1 MAPMP
6 DRPAC
11 TVADLVIDALRRL
24 GVDTLFCLPGVQND
38 DFFDRLVDAR
48 DIRPV
53 VTRHEQGAAYMAV
66 GAAQVTGRPSA
77 FAVVPGPGLLN
88 AGAALTSGYWSNARA
103 LAVVGQIPT
112 AALGRGW
119 GVLHELPD
127 QTAVLRQ
134 VTKRAELLVD
144 PAAAAGQIQAAMDA
158 VVSGRPRPVSIE
170 VPADRWSSPAEPT
183 LRDPVRTRP
192 TVDGDAVE
200 RAAALLARAE
210 RPLIVIGGGAQDA
223 GQEIAELATLL
234 QAPITTRRM
243 GHGTVPTR
251 HPLFVP
257 VTVGRDLWAEA
268 DVVLGIGSR
277 LEWPLTRWGID
288 PDLTLIKVDVDPDE
302 LDRHGVT
309 TVGIAGDAAE
319 VSAALAD
326 ALRGGPDRAD
336 RTAEVADRRRAF
348 EVDLDRLRPQ
358 LDHLGA
364 IREVL
369 PDDGVLVEDV
379 TQVGFAAHL
388 AFDFRQ
394 PRTFVSSGPAGTL
407 GAGFAMGLGAQA
419 AVPGRCVVVVAGD
432 GGFLFT
438 ASELATAVQHDI
450 PLVTM
455 VFDDGAYGN
464 VRRIQ
469 EQRFG
474 PDRTI
479 ASRLRNPD
487 FVAFAESFGALGLRA
502 RTTEEVRPLLERAF
516 AHGGPAVVV
525 VDSGPMPDPWPFFL
539 RGPVR
544 GRP

>member
-1 MAPMP
+1 MTPMP
-6 DRPAC
+6 DRLAS

-103 LAVVGQIPT
+103 LAIVGQIPT
-112 AALGRGW
+112 TALGRGW

-144 PAAAAGQIQAAMDA
+144 PAAAAGQVQAAMDA

-170 VPADRWSSPAEPT
+170 VPADCWSSPAEPT
-183 LRDPVRTRP
+183 LTDPVPARP
-192 TVDGDAVE
+192 AIDGDAVE
-200 RAAALLARAE
+200 RAAALLARAV

-223 GQEIAELATLL
+223 GAEIAELATLL

-277 LEWPLTRWGID
+277 LEWPLTRWGVD

-302 LDRHGVT
+302 LDRHGAT

-319 VSAALAD
+319 VAGALVD
-326 ALRGGPDRAD
+326 ALRGEPARAD

-348 EVDLDRLRPQ
+348 AVDLERLRPQ
-358 LDHLGA
+358 LDHLAA
-364 IREVL
+364 IRDVL

-388 AFDFRQ
+388 GFDFRR

-419 AVPGRCVVVVAGD
+419 ALPDRRVVVVAGD

-438 ASELATAVQHDI
+438 GNELATAVQHDL
-450 PLVTM
+450 PLVTL

-502 RTTEEVRPLLERAF
+502 RTTEEVRPQLERAF
-516 AHGGPAVVV
+516 AHGGPAVVA

-544 GRP
+544 GR